1 MIHRSIFQTDDTLGA
16 AYGSAVFTATIEA
29 GGMVT
34 QWQLESIITD
44 LLTANGWGVRSVS
57 AVSAGT
63 FSAFWNVT
71 ITLIALCGQSVQ
83 TMVNGIAGSLAPRYG
98 AITVRHRSTSGC
110 PIGQEAAG
118 NAYPSQIYNAGNLA
132 TVTVSAGG
140 WGDNTPAQTT
150 GSVNGNGTGTGLDMN
165 GWLTWA
171 ENNKWLL
178 LAGLAAFAV
187 IKNR

>member
-1 MIHRSIFQTDDTLGA
+1 MHASIFRSDDTLGV
-16 AYGSAVFTATIEA
+16 AYGAGVFTVTLEA

-34 QWQLESIITD
+34 GWQLQEIVKN
-44 LLTANGWGVRSVS
+44 LLQANGWGVRSVS

-63 FSAFWNVT
+63 FSAFWTVT
-71 ITLIALCGQSVQ
+71 ITLNALCGQSAAV
-83 TMVNGIAGSLAPRYG
+83 MANGIRGSLAPRYG
-98 AITVRHRSTSGC
+98 SVTVRHVSTTGC
-110 PIGQEAAG
+110 PTVQEAAG
-118 NAYPSQIYNAGNLA
+118 NAYGVYNAGNLA

-150 GSVNGNGTGTGLDMN
+150 GSPNGTGTGLDVN